1 MVDTI
6 NSKISEVIDEQVEP
20 PIDASRDTV
29 MNTSNHEMNLLITV
43 ITENCNQ
50 TDCIGDKN
58 SIYRTKCN

>member
-6 NSKISEVIDEQVEP
+6 NSKISEVIDEWVEP